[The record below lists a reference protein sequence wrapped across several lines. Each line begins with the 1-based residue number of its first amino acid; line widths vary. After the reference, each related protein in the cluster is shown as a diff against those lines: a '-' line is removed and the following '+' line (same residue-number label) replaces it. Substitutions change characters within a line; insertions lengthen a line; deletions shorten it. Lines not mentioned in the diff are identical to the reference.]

1 MIINLHGKLGKK
13 YGNRHSFKV
22 RNSKEA
28 VEALSANFSGFKQDL
43 VRLTQKG
50 IYYKSIVSGGKTCKH
65 ISDYYEKCE
74 EIDIIPSVIGGGVA
88 GLILAGAGAVGIGMA
103 AEISFL
109 VYIGIGL
116 ILQGIMM
123 LLFPFEFDNT
133 QEARLE
139 TQSYIFN
146 NTDNNAIQGF
156 RVPIVYGQI
165 RVGATVISTNIEAFD
180 ISKGI

>member
-123 LLFPFEFDNT
+123 LLFPFEFDKKPDWKLKVIFSIT
-133 QEARLE
+133 QTIMPYKAL
-139 TQSYIFN
+139 
-146 NTDNNAIQGF
+146 GCL
-156 RVPIVYGQI
+156 
-165 RVGATVISTNIEAFD
+165 
-180 ISKGI
+180 